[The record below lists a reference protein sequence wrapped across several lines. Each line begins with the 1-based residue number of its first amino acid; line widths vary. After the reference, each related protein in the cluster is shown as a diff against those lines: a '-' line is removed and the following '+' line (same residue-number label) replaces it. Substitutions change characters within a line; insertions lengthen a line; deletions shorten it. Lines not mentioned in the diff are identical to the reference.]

1 MVEVFE
7 NSAPE
12 LYELLNVPLVR
23 RSDFYVDLE
32 FMRKWG
38 EGPDLISNSFVFFSN
53 ICRFL
58 NGKYRVFGEVT
69 FDSPRFDQVGVGI
82 LAPWGFYC
90 QQKGF
95 GLSC

>member
-38 EGPDLISNSFVFFSN
+38 EGPDLISNSFVFFFKHMSFSKWK
-53 ICRFL
+53 I
-58 NGKYRVFGEVT
+58 
-69 FDSPRFDQVGVGI
+69 Q
-82 LAPWGFYC
+82 GFW
-90 QQKGF
+90 
-95 GLSC
+95 